1 MYFKSGSVLLSTISF
16 PKKPIFVLALSPVD
30 AGNLMV
36 MVLVSY
42 LGPRVHRP
50 KIIAVGCLIMSVG
63 AFLSVM
69 PQFLMGR

>member
-1 MYFKSGSVLLSTISF
+1 MDKCFFVKKRT
-16 PKKPIFVLALSPVD
+16 PKRNLFFVLSLSPVD